1 MKIII
6 KESQL
11 DKFIDNYITSQLGNL
26 TKKEEKVK
34 SSVDRWVFKNEKG
47 NVMMVLVIGMNGIPK
62 ISINND
68 IYKNIVNLFGLQ
80 DEFISIT
87 TSKGYHHKITKIQ
100 DYLNSWVKNHMGLNS
115 TPIDTFENGNEEF
128 IY

>member
-68 IYKNIVNLFGLQ
+68 YYK
-80 DEFISIT
+80 
-87 TSKGYHHKITKIQ
+87 Y
-100 DYLNSWVKNHMGLNS
+100 
-115 TPIDTFENGNEEF
+115 
-128 IY
+128 

>member
-34 SSVDRWVFKNEKG
+34 SSVDRWVFKNKEG
-47 NVMMVLVIGMNGIPK
+47 DDMMILNIGEDNVPK
-62 ISINND
+62 VAINDN
-68 IYKNIVNLFGLQ
+68 IYKSIVNLFGL
-80 DEFISIT
+80 SAL
-87 TSKGYHHKITKIQ
+87 KK
-100 DYLNSWVKNHMGLNS
+100 LNSMTIDFSKNTL
-115 TPIDTFENGNEEF
+115 EVE
-128 IY
+128 

>member
-6 KESQL
+6 NESQL

-34 SSVDRWVFKNEKG
+34 SSVDRWVFKNKEG
-47 NVMMVLVIGMNGIPK
+47 DDMMILNIGEDNVPK
-62 ISINND
+62 VAINDN
-68 IYKNIVNLFGLQ
+68 IYKNIVNLFGLNG
-80 DEFISIT
+80 EYIT
-87 TSKGYHHKITKIQ
+87 TITSGGKYHFSKIQ
-100 DYLNSWVKNHMGLNS
+100 HYLITWVKNHMGLDVKDV
-115 TPIDTFENGNEEF
+115 DTYADKNGGF